1 MENIRVHEQL
11 RRREERDFLTF
22 PRGGKMSNVR
32 RTDTEIGRRR
42 GPHLKLFNHV
52 LRLLLQWLPVC
63 KQRCKDA
70 ANVWCGGWVDGKE
83 CASSVSCDIL
93 VCRRRQ
99 TISHWMPGVNMQAR
113 VSLMRPGKGIWT
125 RRSDHPIQ
133 HFSEN
138 EQMGAQKA
146 HNASPTNA
154 RSSRIDA
161 TVPLMTPASV
171 PSAIAPS
178 SQTTP
183 SPANFPQ

>member
-83 CASSVSCDIL
+83 CAASVSCDVL

-125 RRSDHPIQ
+125 RPSFDLSHSNIFPKTSRWVLRKHTTRAPRM
-133 HFSEN
+133 HVRL
-138 EQMGAQKA
+138 
-146 HNASPTNA
+146 AST
-154 RSSRIDA
+154 
-161 TVPLMTPASV
+161 PLYR
-171 PSAIAPS
+171 
-178 SQTTP
+178 
-183 SPANFPQ
+183 